1 MMLNQK
7 ADRSVESALA
17 YLEMK
22 QYLAE
27 SCSKVAHPSLFCSVR
42 RGMGVRS
49 VVKASSFPAGGAGLA
64 SAAISSE
71 AVSVGVGISGGDVMA
86 GCCGT

>member
-1 MMLNQK
+1 MRWLTLPGLIQGVSLSMVLNQK

-27 SCSKVAHPSLFCSVR
+27 SCSKVAHPFLFCSVR

-49 VVKASSFPAGGAGLA
+49 AVEASSFPVGEAGSA
-64 SAAISSE
+64 SAAD
-71 AVSVGVGISGGDVMA
+71 A
-86 GCCGT
+86 